1 MKKTL
6 AIFVVLLLAL
16 GFCFAQGATEDT
28 YPNKT
33 INLTVPYGAGGTTD
47 LTARALANA
56 MGEKLGTT
64 INVVNTPGAGGSAGS
79 LNVQNAKVDG
89 YTMLANGMLAFTTMP
104 INGYTDKT
112 YRDWDIWIATFAPNA
127 IIVPKNSPY
136 NTIEDLIHAIQQNPG
151 KITAGTAGIG
161 SGGHFGA
168 EVMKAIAGAPYKHIT
183 YAGGAPALT
192 ATLAGEVDFC
202 PQLLAEYKDLI
213 ISGDVKCLATLSDTD
228 IELAPGV
235 VVKSILHS
243 YPEAKKFVPMGEVT
257 GILIPKGMSEANLE
271 KIDAAFNYAVKDQA
285 FLDFAALKSFSVI
298 PKDRAESQKFLDSF
312 ASKACYLMYD
322 AGAVTIDPAKFGIT
336 R

>member
-1 MKKTL
+1 MRKTL
-6 AIFVVLLLAL
+6 AIGIVLLLTV
-16 GFCFAQGATEDT
+16 GFIFAQGAAEDA
-28 YPNKT
+28 YPTKT
-33 INLTVPYGAGGTTD
+33 INMTVPYGAGGTTD
-47 LTARALANA
+47 LTARALAKV
-56 MGEKLGTT
+56 MGQEMGTS

-89 YTMLANGMLAFTTMP
+89 YTMLANGMLAFVTMP

-112 YRDWDIWIATFAPNA
+112 YREWDIWIATFAPNA

-136 NTIEDLIHAIQQNPG
+136 NTIEDLIGAIKANPG

-168 EVMKAIAGAPYKHIT
+168 EVIKSIAGAPYKHIT
-183 YAGGAPALT
+183 YAGGGPALT

-213 ISGDVKCLATLSDTD
+213 ISGDVKCLATLSDQD

-243 YPEAKKFVPMGEVT
+243 YPQAKDVVPMGEVT
-257 GILIPKGMSEANLE
+257 GILIPNGLGEEKLA
-271 KIDAAFNYAVKDQA
+271 KIDKAFEAAVKDQA
-285 FLDFAALKSFSVI
+285 FLDFTAQRSFTVM
-298 PKDRAESQKFLDSF
+298 PMGRAESQTYLDSF
-312 ASKACYLMYD
+312 ASKANYLMWD
-322 AGAVTIDPAKFGIT
+322 AGAVSIDPAKFGFT